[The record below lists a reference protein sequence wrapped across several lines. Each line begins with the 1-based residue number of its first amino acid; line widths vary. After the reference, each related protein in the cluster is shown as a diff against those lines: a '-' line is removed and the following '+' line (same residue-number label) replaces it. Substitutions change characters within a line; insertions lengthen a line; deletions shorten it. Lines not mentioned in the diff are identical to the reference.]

1 MPDLD
6 LAQLCVAC
14 TCGVDPVELVDHSFI
29 VKLLDYTDSFLA
41 DSTFGLCCACTTM
54 MSAVNSW
61 MRRDRVVP
69 VMSLLHCRLSFKDIC
84 AHPEVRASLKL
95 CQECV
100 LVDNIASRSVDE
112 HGIIFHLTEE
122 LLVDHTDCLWSL
134 WRVDAHDV

>member
-1 MPDLD
+1 MPYLD
-6 LAQLCVAC
+6 LAQLCVAS
-14 TCGVDPVELVDHSFI
+14 TCSVDPVELVDHSFI
-29 VKLLDYTDSFLA
+29 VKLLDYTDSFLT
-41 DSTFGLCCACTTM
+41 DSAFGLCCARTTM

-69 VMSLLHCRLSFKDIC
+69 VMSLLHCWLPLKDIC

-95 CQECV
+95 CQQSV
-100 LVDNIASRSVDE
+100 FVDNITSRSVYE

-134 WRVDAHDV
+134 WRMDAHDV